1 MKQKQALE
9 VTPSPLTTEA
19 TAFIEQIRALRVAI
33 PRLTPEGPRDS
44 KALAPRAAVDEEFIE
59 AAGAAMQASD
69 LLDGSSP
76 TTADALRD
84 AMAFALAYQGALT
97 EGKAFVRALAHTLRV
112 AKATAGGHA
121 LNIYALAQRLV
132 KDQNGAEL
140 VPHVENMRRKL
151 KNGRRKA
158 ISEPAPGHPVKTRRT
173 RSLAVEA
180 KAGSP
185 ILPARFATRSA

>member
-1 MKQKQALE
+1 MKEKQALE
-9 VTPSPLTTEA
+9 VTPSPHAAEA
-19 TAFIEQIRALRVAI
+19 KAFIEQIRTLRAAI
-33 PRLTPEGPRDS
+33 PRLKPEGPRDAR
-44 KALAPRAAVDEEFIE
+44 ALVTRASVDQEFIE

-84 AMAFALAYQGALT
+84 AMAFALAYQAALT
-97 EGKAFVRALAHTLRV
+97 EGKAFVRALTHTLRA

-121 LNIYALAQRLV
+121 LDIYAVAQRLV
-132 KDQNGAEL
+132 KGENGAEL

-158 ISEPAPGHPVKTRRT
+158 ISEPAPDESVKT
-173 RSLAVEA
+173 AP
-180 KAGSP
+180 KQ
-185 ILPARFATRSA
+185 

>member
-9 VTPSPLTTEA
+9 VIPSPHTAEA
-19 TAFIEQIRALRVAI
+19 KAFVEQIRTLRGAI
-33 PRLTPEGPRDS
+33 PRLTAEGPRDA
-44 KALAPRAAVDEEFIE
+44 KAMATRSSVGQEFIE

-84 AMAFALAYQGALT
+84 AIAFALAYQAALT
-97 EGKAFVRALAHTLRV
+97 EGKAFVRALTHTLRA

-132 KDQNGAEL
+132 KEENGAEL

-158 ISEPAPGHPVKTRRT
+158 ISEPAPDQSVTTAPKQ
-173 RSLAVEA
+173 
-180 KAGSP
+180 
-185 ILPARFATRSA
+185 

>member
-1 MKQKQALE
+1 MKVKQAFE
-9 VTPSPLTTEA
+9 ITPSAHAVESK
-19 TAFIEQIRALRVAI
+19 AFVGQIRTVREGI
-33 PRLTPEGPRDS
+33 PRLTPEGPRDA
-44 KALAPRAAVDEEFIE
+44 KALATRAGVDQEFIE

-84 AMAFALAYQGALT
+84 AVAFVLAYQGALT
-97 EGKAFVRALAHTLRV
+97 EAKAFVRALTHTLRV

-121 LNIYALAQRLV
+121 LDIYALAQRLA
-132 KDQNGAEL
+132 KGPNGAEL

-158 ISEPAPGHPVKTRRT
+158 TSQPAPEQSVKT
-173 RSLAVEA
+173 AP
-180 KAGSP
+180 KQ
-185 ILPARFATRSA
+185 